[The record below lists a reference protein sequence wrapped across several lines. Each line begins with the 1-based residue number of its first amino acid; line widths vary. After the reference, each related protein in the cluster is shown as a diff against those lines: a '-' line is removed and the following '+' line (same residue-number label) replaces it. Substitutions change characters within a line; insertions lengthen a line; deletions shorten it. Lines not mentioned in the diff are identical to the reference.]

1 MLGLMSSTDLEAT
14 ASERS
19 IRSIF
24 WKYPQGKAILT
35 YLLSLLDNDET
46 DKTTFGWWEQA
57 HQHAES
63 TTVTSGSL
71 GGGGAGPFTDSALTT
86 SAAAA
91 GFNMVAGTSYGVF
104 VTDASKFRVDDV
116 IWFRRVPNGAASA
129 FLEVKGTITAVNTT
143 TNTLVF
149 RALAA
154 VTSVSND
161 TDANAI
167 NVMVIGKASA
177 EGDRSRIGGYTLPDE
192 ITNQTQI
199 FRETVGPFTRNAL
212 KMGQR
217 FDKTGIYASAV
228 KQAALRVTEAMEMAT
243 FFSTKATATVTNQNG
258 SLTPNRTMGGILY
271 FIDQFEKG
279 NVSNG
284 GAYNYRT
291 GGSDVSASAWQ
302 TEDLKRSIKVNG
314 ALTADQLEMLVERSF
329 FNTSDAGFEKL
340 VLGGPMLFSAFQKY
354 FALKSIKTTTL
365 KTKEES
371 YGMTIT
377 MWESPW
383 GTLYLKT
390 HPLFQRSALRSSGFI
405 LDVGCLGWTDAQ
417 DAELELL
424 KNRQNN
430 DDDGRKDEFLGE
442 GGLVCKA
449 PENHMYLEGVTG
461 LTV

>member
-1 MLGLMSSTDLEAT
+1 MLGLMSSSDLEAT

-46 DKTTFGWWEQA
+46 DKTTFGWWEQT
-57 HQHAES
+57 HEHAES
-63 TTVTSGSL
+63 TTVTSGGLSA
-71 GGGGAGPFTDSALTT
+71 GGTGPFTDSTLTT
-86 SAAAA
+86 SQAAA
-91 GFNMVAGTSYGVF
+91 GFNVVAGTSYGAF

-129 FLEVKGTITAVNTT
+129 NLEVKGTVTALDTT
-143 TNTLVF
+143 ANTLVF

-177 EGDRSRIGGYTLPDE
+177 EGDRSRVGGYTLPDE
-192 ITNQTQI
+192 ITNYTQI
-199 FRETVGPFTRNAL
+199 FREPVGPFTRNAL

-217 FDKTGIYASAV
+217 FDKTGVYASAV

-243 FFSTKATATVTNQNG
+243 FFSTKAVATVTNQNG
-258 SLTPNRTMGGILY
+258 QQTSNRTMGGILY
-271 FIDQFEKG
+271 YINQFEKG

-284 GAYNYRT
+284 GAFNYRT
-291 GGSDVSASAWQ
+291 GGADVSSSAWQ
-302 TEDLKRSIKVNG
+302 TEDLKRSIQVNG
-314 ALTADQLEMLVERSF
+314 SLTADQLEMLVERAF

-340 VLGGPMLFSAFQKY
+340 VLGGPALFSAFQKY

-365 KTKEES
+365 KTKEDS

-390 HPLFQRSALRSSGFI
+390 HPLFQRSALRTSGFI